1 MKTITVSREL
11 GGGGSEVTY
20 IPVPC
25 RGNVNSVKV
34 ASDATMVATGTL
46 TVSRAGDTVN
56 LVTAPTGNAAAGVV
70 VTGVPDSTNKA
81 LIFDPD
87 SATATD
93 KVILLTDD
101 ATLHGG
107 AATVVIVIT
116 YDDSAYIEQD
126 ASVA

>member
-1 MKTITVSREL
+1 MKTITISREL

-25 RGNVNSVKV
+25 RGNVHSVKV

-56 LVTAPTGNAAAGVV
+56 LVTAPTDDAAAGVV

-81 LIFDPD
+81 LIFGPD
-87 SATATD
+87 SATATS
-93 KVILLTDD
+93 KVLKLTDD

-107 AATVVIVIT
+107 AATVIIVIEF
-116 YDDSAYIEQD
+116 DDSAYVEQA
-126 ASVA
+126 ASES